1 MRAEVGGTRKNRR
14 GNLNQDIICEENYFQ
29 VKGKIPKNK
38 NLIIQILFLITAFSG
53 SIDCYEKNFI
63 KYAGKKET
71 ITFAIN
77 SSCTRPTPCA
87 EQLLF

>member
-29 VKGKIPKNK
+29 AKGKIPKNK

-53 SIDCYEKNFI
+53 IIDCYEKNFM
-63 KYAGKKET
+63 KTLAWWEKGDNYFCNKFLVA
-71 ITFAIN
+71 
-77 SSCTRPTPCA
+77 
-87 EQLLF
+87 QD